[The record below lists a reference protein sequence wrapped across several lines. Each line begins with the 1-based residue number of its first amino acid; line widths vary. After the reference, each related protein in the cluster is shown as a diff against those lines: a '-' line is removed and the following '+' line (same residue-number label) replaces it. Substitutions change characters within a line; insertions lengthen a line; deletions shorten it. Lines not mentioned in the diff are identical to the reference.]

1 MHHFV
6 ELVNGVVR
14 VGAVLAR
21 LRLDE
26 PPAELDVPAI
36 GAQRCPTHGI
46 PARHD
51 HTATPSRQGKARQ
64 YRASARLHARYQC
77 DTIATSVVVRTL
89 GRTARRSSAT
99 SILRMDLP
107 ALGRL
112 PVGTMHTHRRPPSY
126 LLVRGMR
133 QSVDYTW
140 VLPVSTQVYLGATRW
155 VHSAPLQQTARHS
168 GNAAAEA
175 IHVGGR
181 LWPTFERKPCGR
193 MRQRDS
199 PAHHPLENGRRRAG
213 HECERGCTATS
224 RRSNRCG

>member
-1 MHHFV
+1 MPY
-6 ELVNGVVR
+6 
-14 VGAVLAR
+14 AR
-21 LRLDE
+21 KYQ
-26 PPAELDVPAI
+26 
-36 GAQRCPTHGI
+36 G
-46 PARHD
+46 RHD

-77 DTIATSVVVRTL
+77 DTIATSEVVRTL

-99 SILRMDLP
+99 SIRRMDLP

-140 VLPVSTQVYLGATRW
+140 VLPVGTQVYLGATRW
-155 VHSAPLQQTARHS
+155 VLKCITAANRSALWTQATLRQRPSTLA
-168 GNAAAEA
+168 
-175 IHVGGR
+175 GR